1 MSTQTMRAV
10 TVAGS
15 HTLATAD
22 VPVADPGPGQALVRV
37 SACGI
42 CGSDLHMF
50 ELDSMPRGTVLGHE
64 FCGTI
69 EAVGSGATARRGE
82 RYVCWPLLGCREC
95 GPCRAGL
102 VLRCQSP
109 KRIGLGGSGGGY
121 AEYALVDTET
131 LLPIPDSVDD
141 ETAALTEP
149 LSVGLHAV
157 RISSLRP
164 GDSCVV
170 IGAGCIGLMVL
181 QCVILAGAVDVSVI
195 EPAPHRAEAAR
206 GFGATR
212 VFASGDE
219 AWDHHLGA
227 RPDVVIECAGAP
239 GTLQLAGDLVKE
251 RGEVI
256 GAGVITEDTLRVPTW
271 LLKEL
276 TLRMA
281 SETHDDFPRAM
292 RLLQS
297 GRIRPAAMVTKRA
310 TLDEIPGL
318 FNTMGVRGEV
328 KILAV
333 P

>member
-1 MSTQTMRAV
+1 M
-10 TVAGS
+10 
-15 HTLATAD
+15 
-22 VPVADPGPGQALVRV
+22 
-37 SACGI
+37 
-42 CGSDLHMF
+42 
-50 ELDSMPRGTVLGHE
+50 
-64 FCGTI
+64 
-69 EAVGSGATARRGE
+69 
-82 RYVCWPLLGCREC
+82 
-95 GPCRAGL
+95 
-102 VLRCQSP
+102 VLRCVNP

-131 LLPIPDSVDD
+131 LLAIPDSIDD

-157 RISSLRP
+157 RISSVRP
-164 GDSCVV
+164 GDTCIV

-206 GFGATR
+206 QFGATR

-227 RPDVVIECAGAP
+227 RPDVVLECAGAP
-239 GTLQLAGDLVKE
+239 GTLQLAADLVKE

-271 LLKEL
+271 LIKEL

-292 RLLQS
+292 RLLQA
-297 GRIRPAAMVTKRA
+297 GRVRPAAMVTRRA
-310 TLDEIPGL
+310 ALDEIPDL
-318 FNTMGVRGEV
+318 FNTMSARAEV
-328 KILAV
+328 KILAI